1 MSYETNPSIDKTLIT
16 PKLSKLGQYQIY
28 LKELQ
33 ANAIKDFASDF
44 KISGAAERYLQVSIK
59 CIIDIG
65 NEIIS
70 SLQLQ
75 RPERYRDIPYIL
87 AESKIIPKN
96 FAEKIAS
103 MIGFRNLLVHD
114 YAAINLKL
122 VYEFLQT
129 KLPDFENFTKY
140 NAKWLEKVKDSPLCT
155 RHFNN

>member
-1 MSYETNPSIDKTLIT
+1 MFHETDPSVEKTLIT
-16 PKLSKLGQYQIY
+16 TKLSKLRQYQRF

-33 ANAIKDFASDF
+33 TNTIEEFTSDF
-44 KISGAAERYLQVSIK
+44 KISGAVERYLQVAIE
-59 CIIDIG
+59 CVIDIG

-87 AESKIIPKN
+87 SEAKITPKT
-96 FAEKIAS
+96 FAETIAS

-114 YAAINLKL
+114 YASINLNL

-129 KLPDFENFTKY
+129 KLPDLENFTKY
-140 NAKWLEKVKDSPLCT
+140 IAKWLEKK
-155 RHFNN
+155 

>member
-1 MSYETNPSIDKTLIT
+1 MFHETDPSIEKTLIT
-16 PKLSKLGQYQIY
+16 IKLSKLRQYQRF

-33 ANAIKDFASDF
+33 ATPIKDFTSDF
-44 KISGAAERYLQVSIK
+44 KTSGAVERYLQVAIE
-59 CIIDIG
+59 CIADIG

-87 AESKIIPKN
+87 AQAKIIPKT
-96 FAEKIAS
+96 FAETIAT

-114 YAAINLKL
+114 YASINLNL
-122 VYEFLQT
+122 VHEFLQT

-140 NAKWLEKVKDSPLCT
+140 IAKWLENK
-155 RHFNN
+155 

>member
-1 MSYETNPSIDKTLIT
+1 MFNEADPSIEKTLIT
-16 PKLSKLGQYQIY
+16 TKLGKLTQYQRF
-28 LKELQ
+28 LKTLQ
-33 ANAIKDFASDF
+33 ANTLEDFTSDF
-44 KISGAAERYLQVSIK
+44 KTSGAAERYLQVAIE

-87 AESKIIPKN
+87 AKAKIIPIT
-96 FAEKIAS
+96 FTETIAS

-114 YAAINLKL
+114 YASINLNL

-129 KLPDFENFTKY
+129 KLPDFENFTKHI
-140 NAKWLEKVKDSPLCT
+140 AKWLEKA
-155 RHFNN
+155 

>member
-1 MSYETNPSIDKTLIT
+1 MSHEKSFNIEKSLIT
-16 PKLSKLGQYQIY
+16 TKLSKLREYQRF

-33 ANAIKDFASDF
+33 TTSIEDFTSDF
-44 KISGAAERYLQVSIK
+44 KIRGAVERYLQVSIE
-59 CIIDIG
+59 CIVDIG

-87 AESKIIPKN
+87 AKAEIISKT
-96 FAEKIAS
+96 FAETMAS

-114 YAAINLKL
+114 YASINLNL

-129 KLPDFENFTKY
+129 KLPDFDAFTKY
-140 NAKWLEKVKDSPLCT
+140 IAKWLKRKT
-155 RHFNN
+155 

>member
-1 MSYETNPSIDKTLIT
+1 MPYERDSAIERSLIT
-16 PKLSKLGQYQIY
+16 AKLSKLRRYQRF

-33 ANAIKDFASDF
+33 AISIEGFAKDF
-44 KISGAAERYLQVSIK
+44 KMRGAVERDLQVSVE
-59 CIIDIG
+59 CVIDVG

-87 AESKIIPKN
+87 AEARVIPKT
-96 FAEKIAS
+96 FAERVAS

-114 YAAINLKL
+114 YASINLNL

-129 KLPDFENFTKY
+129 KLSDFDTLTKY
-140 NAKWLEKVKDSPLCT
+140 IVKWLKGKKQ
-155 RHFNN
+155 R

>member
-1 MSYETNPSIDKTLIT
+1 MFHETDPGIEKTLIT
-16 PKLSKLGQYQIY
+16 TKLSKLKQYQRF

-33 ANAIKDFASDF
+33 ANTFEDFTSDF
-44 KISGAAERYLQVSIK
+44 KISGASERYLQVAIE
-59 CIIDIG
+59 CIVDIG

-87 AESKIIPKN
+87 AESKIIPKT
-96 FAEKIAS
+96 FAETIAT

-114 YAAINLKL
+114 YASINLNL
-122 VYEFLQT
+122 VYEFLQK

-140 NAKWLEKVKDSPLCT
+140 IAKWLEKREK
-155 RHFNN
+155 

>member
-1 MSYETNPSIDKTLIT
+1 MSHETSFSIEKSLIT
-16 PKLSKLGQYQIY
+16 TKLSKLREYRTF

-33 ANAIKDFASDF
+33 RTSIEDFTSDF
-44 KISGAAERYLQVSIK
+44 KIRGAVERYLQVSIE
-59 CIIDIG
+59 CIVDIG

-87 AESKIIPKN
+87 AKAEIIPKTL
-96 FAEKIAS
+96 AETMAS

-114 YAAINLKL
+114 YASINHNL

-129 KLPDFENFTKY
+129 KLLDFNTFTKCIS
-140 NAKWLEKVKDSPLCT
+140 KWLERKTQGQS
-155 RHFNN
+155 